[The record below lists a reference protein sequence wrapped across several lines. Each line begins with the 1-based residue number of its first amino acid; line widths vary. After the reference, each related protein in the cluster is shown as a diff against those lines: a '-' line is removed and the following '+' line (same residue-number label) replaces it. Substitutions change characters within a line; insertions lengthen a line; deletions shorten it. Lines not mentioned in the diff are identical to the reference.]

1 MVRKNSK
8 IVALVLAA
16 GTLFQFGF
24 CNLQQLAYNFATA
37 ALIEFVTDNDG
48 VFDLFEDGAEAAAE

>member
-1 MVRKNSK
+1 MARKTSK
-8 IVALVLAA
+8 FVALALAA

-24 CNLQQLAYNFATA
+24 CNIRQLAYNFATA

-48 VFDLFEDGAEAAAE
+48 IFDLFEDGGEAAAE